1 MYLKEKCYEIIEY
14 ILDNKNYYEKLIKDE
29 QIDENSKSKKNDVFI
44 DKLINYMKY
53 IRNKEEIIQINHE
66 LEFKQLVII

>member
-53 IRNKEEIIQINHE
+53 IRNKEEIILINHE
-66 LEFKQLVII
+66 LELKQLVII

>member
-44 DKLINYMKY
+44 DKLINYIKY
-53 IRNKEEIIQINHE
+53 IRNKEEIILINHE
-66 LEFKQLVII
+66 LELKQLVII